1 MSMYE
6 NVGMT
11 SLDYMEEILRLRKAL
26 ADVADECSK
35 AYDKIAQ
42 LENPWISVEDRM
54 PEKDGSYLIAMYH
67 RLMVGGIYKTYT
79 ARFVASFNAEYKEWT
94 VMGEVCTTV
103 THWMNLPDFPEE

>member
-42 LENPWISVEDRM
+42 LENPWVSVEDRM
-54 PEKDGSYLIAMYH
+54 PDVNQLVLVYADLDN
-67 RLMVGGIYKTYT
+67 KTAY
-79 ARFVASFNAEYKEWT
+79 
-94 VMGEVCTTV
+94 CTTDYIGQNGTWTGSFYV
-103 THWMNLPDFPEE
+103 THWCYLPKAPRSDTE